1 MARKPAPIPEEERK
15 LISSKQVE
23 ARRRGVVLKRLI
35 GVTDDDDVI
44 HIPTGFTIFPPY
56 GADGERRQ
64 VDPRAYAEHL
74 LKADPEGWEASR
86 NYKFG
91 EKLRPSLHD
100 RLMQTAY
107 SFP

>member
-1 MARKPAPIPEEERK
+1 MARNVKPPAAEERK
-15 LISSKQVE
+15 LISSFDVVS
-23 ARRRGVVLKRLI
+23 RRRGTILKNLI
-35 GVTDDDDVI
+35 GFTDDGDVI
-44 HIPTGFTIFPPY
+44 HIPTGFTILPPR
-56 GADGERRQ
+56 GADGERRK
-64 VDPRAYAEHL
+64 VDPRGYAEHL

-100 RLMQTAY
+100 RLVQGVF